1 MPQTKTR
8 RLLSRL
14 LALLAAFAL
23 VAAACS
29 NDDDAGEDT
38 TTEESTPADDAADDA
53 EEPTDDAE
61 EPAEDAAD
69 DAADD
74 AEEPAED
81 AADAPADAIPVSLSE
96 WVVDTESSFNAGTL
110 TFAVTS
116 DGENPHA
123 LAVARGTSYEELP
136 QKEENGAVDIEALG
150 DDFLGTTDN
159 LEPGGSATI
168 DFDLEAGD
176 YVFFCPIE
184 FGPNSHAAAGQVLSV
199 SVS

>member
-29 NDDDAGEDT
+29 NDDDDAGEDT
-38 TTEESTPADDAADDA
+38 TTEESAPADDAA
-53 EEPTDDAE
+53 EDAE
-61 EPAEDAAD
+61 EPAEDAEEP
-69 DAADD
+69 ADD

-81 AADAPADAIPVSLSE
+81 AAEAPADAIPVSLSE
-96 WVVDTESSFNAGTL
+96 WVIDTESSFTAGTL

-136 QKEENGAVDIEALG
+136 QKEENGAVDIDALG

-159 LEPGGSATI
+159 LDPGGSTTI
-168 DFDLEAGD
+168 DFDLQAGD